1 MASSMVS
8 PIFNTFAGASEF
20 YTQEKCGTIM
30 LKGVRYGEL
39 LAAILHELTTLYKGT
54 QTKSDTPSKVFG
66 QHVLEAF
73 TRLGLDKL
81 CVKCDALQEFES
93 DEFGF
98 SLRSQF
104 GKLTHRKKG
113 EFDPSYDIHFK
124 EIELPLEETRLF
136 TLIKALRLYVA
147 ELFIRM
153 VGSYDPADFD
163 SSRVTYNVGTSKR
176 SSQSFIA
183 YAEQLNQIHFDFCK
197 YSETLS
203 EFSETF
209 KKAAELSKALSE
221 KQKVERES
229 KRRVEKAE
237 AKAEKAD
244 TKTKLKVVAKTAQAP
259 RVFKKTDGGKIVE
272 VAPGPPSI
280 WKKREADQKDK
291 QEAHAAAAEAES
303 ESEDEEPEAAPVA
316 DDVAVA
322 QPEEDFKVVVSK
334 RGKKPQEQQQASTKG
349 RRFIKK
355 N

>member
-39 LAAILHELTTLYKGT
+39 LAAVLHELTTLYKGT

-81 CVKCDALQEFES
+81 CVKCDTLQEYES
-93 DEFGF
+93 EEFGF

-124 EIELPLEETRLF
+124 EMELPLEETRLF

-163 SSRVTYNVGTSKR
+163 SSRVTYNVGTAKR
-176 SSQSFIA
+176 SSQAFIA
-183 YAEQLNQIHFDFCK
+183 YAEQLNQIHFGFCK

-229 KRRVEKAE
+229 KRRVEKTDV
-237 AKAEKAD
+237 KAEKKTD
-244 TKTKLKVVAKTAQAP
+244 TKVKVVVKSTQAP
-259 RVFKKTDGGKIVE
+259 RVFKKAEDGKV
-272 VAPGPPSI
+272 VQLPPAPPSI
-280 WKKREADQKDK
+280 WKKREAEQKEK
-291 QEAHAAAAEAES
+291 QQAQAAAADAES
-303 ESEDEEPEAAPVA
+303 ESEDEEPETSPVA
-316 DDVAVA
+316 DVVAAA
-322 QPEEDFKVVVSK
+322 QPEEEFKVVVSK
-334 RGKKPQEQQQASTKG
+334 RGKKPQEQQQASPKG

>member
-39 LAAILHELTTLYKGT
+39 LAAVLHELTTLYKGT
-54 QTKSDTPSKVFG
+54 QTKTDTPSKVFG
-66 QHVLEAF
+66 QYVLEAF

-93 DEFGF
+93 EEFGF

-124 EIELPLEETRLF
+124 EMELPLEETRLF

-163 SSRVTYNVGTSKR
+163 SSRVTYNVGTAKR
-176 SSQSFIA
+176 SSQAFIA
-183 YAEQLNQIHFDFCK
+183 YAEQLNQIHFGFCK

-221 KQKVERES
+221 KQKAERES
-229 KRRVEKAE
+229 KRRVEKTD
-237 AKAEKAD
+237 AKAEKKTD
-244 TKTKLKVVAKTAQAP
+244 TKVKVVVKSTQAP
-259 RVFKKTDGGKIVE
+259 RVFKKAEDGKV
-272 VAPGPPSI
+272 VQLPPPPPSV
-280 WKKREADQKDK
+280 WKQREADQKEK
-291 QEAHAAAAEAES
+291 QEAQAAQAAAADAES
-303 ESEDEEPEAAPVA
+303 ESEDEEPEPSPAVEAA
-316 DDVAVA
+316 A
-322 QPEEDFKVVVSK
+322 QPEEGFKVVVSK
-334 RGKKPQEQQQASTKG
+334 RGKKPQESQQTSTKG